1 MEKVEEALKCVIKL
15 KDQLIALKEQ
25 EKNKNK
31 KKQEV
36 KPAEEKKPEKKPEK
50 ETESKISIGDL
61 NVFKSW
67 LKSRQ
72 GDEKNVDEGAETEW
86 DDAIEVG

>member
-1 MEKVEEALKCVIKL
+1 LEKVEEALKCVIQL

-36 KPAEEKKPEKKPEK
+36 KPAEEKKPEK
-50 ETESKISIGDL
+50 ET
-61 NVFKSW
+61 
-67 LKSRQ
+67 
-72 GDEKNVDEGAETEW
+72 
-86 DDAIEVG
+86 